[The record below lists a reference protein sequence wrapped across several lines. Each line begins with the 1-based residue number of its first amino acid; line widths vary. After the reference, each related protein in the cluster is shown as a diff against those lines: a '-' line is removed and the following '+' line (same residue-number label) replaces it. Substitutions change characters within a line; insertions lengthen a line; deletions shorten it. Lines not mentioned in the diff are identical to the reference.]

1 MVLIIPRKGV
11 QNFHGKGVQ
20 DSMGKVYKTV

>member
-1 MVLIIPRKGV
+1 MSLIIPRIVV

-20 DSMGKVYKTV
+20 DSMGKEYKTV